1 MMMMMMMMMMMS
13 YHVNIYNSS
22 LKMQDPRTI
31 RRIAAAETFKKYDTH
46 MEGHL
51 KTLYFN
57 YIYRDLVEQKY
68 IASKEG
74 TSSSSSLMMIQK
86 SLDKSHDGLIYFGT
100 FIAWIDSVIN
110 TTCYSLFLLSSSL
123 SIYII
128 MNIIVIFFSSI

>member
-1 MMMMMMMMMMMS
+1 
-13 YHVNIYNSS
+13 
-22 LKMQDPRTI
+22 MQDPRTI

-100 FIAWIDSVIN
+100 FIAWIDSVIS
-110 TTCYSLFLLSSSL
+110 TTCYSLLSLLLFSLSSSL

>member
-1 MMMMMMMMMMMS
+1 
-13 YHVNIYNSS
+13 
-22 LKMQDPRTI
+22 MQDPRTI

-74 TSSSSSLMMIQK
+74 TSSSSSSSSLMMIQK

-100 FIAWIDSVIN
+100 FIAWIDSVIS

-123 SIYII
+123 
-128 MNIIVIFFSSI
+128 

>member
-1 MMMMMMMMMMMS
+1 
-13 YHVNIYNSS
+13 
-22 LKMQDPRTI
+22 MQDPRTI

-100 FIAWIDSVIN
+100 FIAWIVSYQVMMSA
-110 TTCYSLFLLSSSL
+110 YPLSF
-123 SIYII
+123 YYC
-128 MNIIVIFFSSI
+128 